1 MDNDELFENFNLS
14 SYDTSTKKDDLKLF
28 LSKKRN
34 IEHEQDENSNSKNNI
49 INKYNSE
56 QSKEKKEDLLL
67 SKEIQSIKD
76 SIRTENDNSISK
88 EDTEEINFKI
98 NNIPDKEVKIITS
111 KFEGGFHELIYPIN
125 ISQPKNTIEKIVN
138 PATTYPFKLDQFQ
151 EKSFSR
157 YENFRNAREQLEKEK
172 TDLQRKKEEFE
183 RDLKKFEKEK
193 KLFEVKFPNEYRI
206 IKEEMEKDSEN
217 EKEEK
222 KSKKKNKKKK
232 NEEKSCDNCEKKYE
246 EEKK

>member
-1 MDNDELFENFNLS
+1 MNSNNKIPDENISVQKDLDENSKMNMDKIKLINKEKKKEGSQKKDNTTEINEPKNTKITQKKEKEGANTGQSLLNLLRYIDEKIGKEHEPIIVNIRGKIKDIYSGFINEKNSLRKEKELFENE
-14 SYDTSTKKDDLKLF
+14 K
-28 LSKKRN
+28 
-34 IEHEQDENSNSKNNI
+34 
-49 INKYNSE
+49 
-56 QSKEKKEDLLL
+56 QSF
-67 SKEIQSIKD
+67 IK
-76 SIRTENDNSISK
+76 
-88 EDTEEINFKI
+88 
-98 NNIPDKEVKIITS
+98 
-111 KFEGGFHELIYPIN
+111 
-125 ISQPKNTIEKIVN
+125 
-138 PATTYPFKLDQFQ
+138 KLDECQMLQGQFQ

-157 YENFRNAREQLEKEK
+157 YENFRNVRELLEKEK
-172 TDLQRKKEEFE
+172 ADFQRKKEEFE

-232 NEEKSCDNCEKKYE
+232 NEEKSCDNCEKKCE

>member
-1 MDNDELFENFNLS
+1 MNRNNIISDENISVHKDLDENSKINMGQIKLINKEKKKEGSQKKDNTTETNEPKNTKINQKKEKDGANVGQSLLNLLKYIDEKIGKEHEPIIDNIRGKIKDIYSGFINEKNSLRKEKELFENEKQSF
-14 SYDTSTKKDDLKLF
+14 LK
-28 LSKKRN
+28 
-34 IEHEQDENSNSKNNI
+34 
-49 INKYNSE
+49 
-56 QSKEKKEDLLL
+56 
-67 SKEIQSIKD
+67 
-76 SIRTENDNSISK
+76 
-88 EDTEEINFKI
+88 
-98 NNIPDKEVKIITS
+98 
-111 KFEGGFHELIYPIN
+111 
-125 ISQPKNTIEKIVN
+125 
-138 PATTYPFKLDQFQ
+138 KLDECQMLQGQFQ

-157 YENFRNAREQLEKEK
+157 YENIRNVREQLEKEK
-172 TDLQRKKEEFE
+172 ADLQRKKEEFE